1 MIQVIRAVVE
11 NEDEE
16 TFVHLVYGCRMQND
30 ILLKDELDQFASYWN
45 FTVLYSLSRT
55 SQSSLTSHP
64 GSIKYADKV
73 HIGRIDRQL
82 VKHEMPQP
90 HPGQRVMVLVCGT
103 QSFCDDMAEY
113 LTQVGYTSDK
123 YFIY

>member
-1 MIQVIRAVVE
+1 MVQVIRAVVD
-11 NEDEE
+11 NEEEE
-16 TFVHLVYGCRMQND
+16 TFVHLVYGCRRQTD
-30 ILLKDELDQFASYWN
+30 ILLKEELDQFASYWN

-64 GSIKYADKV
+64 GSIKYGDKV

-82 VKHEMPQP
+82 VECEMP
-90 HPGQRVMVLVCGT
+90 RVKAGRRIKVLVCGT
-103 QSFCDDMAEY
+103 QSFCNDMVEY
-113 LTQVGYTSDK
+113 LTHVGYTSDM